1 MILSV
6 PVAGL
11 LRAALGSDSIQ
22 DRLAPAPPPSPLSQ
36 LFHGA
41 HSGPG
46 GQGRGHSE
54 ASGD

>member
-22 DRLAPAPPPSPLSQ
+22 DRLAPATPLSPLSQ